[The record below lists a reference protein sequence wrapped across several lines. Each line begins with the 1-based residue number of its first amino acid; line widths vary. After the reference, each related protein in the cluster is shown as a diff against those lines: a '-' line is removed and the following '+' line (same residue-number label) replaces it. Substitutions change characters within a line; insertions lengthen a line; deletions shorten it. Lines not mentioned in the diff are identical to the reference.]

1 MKCPFCGFTED
12 KVIESRATLDDTS
25 IRRRR
30 ECLKCE
36 KRYTSYEKIEGIEL
50 RVVKRDGRRE
60 PFSREKIISGIVKAL
75 EKRPVS
81 MNIIDDVVD
90 GIEKHLHSRFQGEV
104 PTNEIGELVMER
116 LHSMDKVAY
125 VRFAS
130 VYRQFE
136 DVRDFVDEVKSMPKN
151 MEKGEKYESA
161 SNLGKN

>member
-12 KVIESRATLDDTS
+12 KVIESRATLDDTA

-30 ECLKCE
+30 ECLKCG

-50 RVVKRDGRRE
+50 KVVKRDGRRE
-60 PFSREKIISGIVKAL
+60 TYSREKIISGIVKAL

-81 MNIIDDVVD
+81 IDMINEVVD
-90 GIEKHLHSRFQGEV
+90 DIEQQIQSRFQGEV
-104 PTNEIGELVMER
+104 PAKDIGELVIDK
-116 LHSMDKVAY
+116 LHEIDKVGY

-136 DVRDFVDEVKSMPKN
+136 DVKEFVDEVKSMP
-151 MEKGEKYESA
+151 ETHPQPLS
-161 SNLGKN
+161 

>member
-12 KVIESRATLDDTS
+12 KVIESRATLDDTA

-36 KRYTSYEKIEGIEL
+36 KRYTSYEKIESVEL

-60 PFSREKIISGIVKAL
+60 PYNREKIISGIVKAL
-75 EKRPVS
+75 EKRPVPIKIV
-81 MNIIDDVVD
+81 NEVVD
-90 GIEKHLHSRFQGEV
+90 GIEKQIHSKYQGEV
-104 PTNEIGELVMER
+104 PTMEIGELVIEK
-116 LHSMDKVAY
+116 LHEIDKVAY

-136 DVRDFVDEVKSMPKN
+136 DVKEFVDEVKSMPKE
-151 MEKGEKYESA
+151 MSLEKGE
-161 SNLGKN
+161 

>member
-1 MKCPFCGFTED
+1 MKCPYCGFSED
-12 KVIESRATLDDTS
+12 KVVESRSTLDDTA

-36 KRYTSYEKIEGIEL
+36 KRYTSYEKIEELEL

-60 PFSREKIISGIVKAL
+60 QYNREKIISGIVRAL

-81 MNIIDDVVD
+81 MKTINEVVD
-90 GIEKHLHSRFQGEV
+90 EIEKNLHSRFQGEV
-104 PTNEIGELVMER
+104 PTKEIGELVIER
-116 LHSMDKVAY
+116 LHEIDKVAY

-136 DVRDFVDEVKSMPKN
+136 DVRDFVEEVKSMPK
-151 MEKGEKYESA
+151 A
-161 SNLGKN
+161 TA

>member
-12 KVIESRATLDDTS
+12 KVVESRATQDDTA

-36 KRYTSYEKIEGIEL
+36 KRYTSYEKIESVEL

-60 PFSREKIISGIVKAL
+60 PYNREKIISGIVKAL
-75 EKRPVS
+75 EKRPVP
-81 MNIIDDVVD
+81 MKIVNEVVD
-90 GIEKHLHSRFQGEV
+90 GIEKQIHSKYQGEV
-104 PTNEIGELVMER
+104 PTMEIGELVIEK
-116 LHSMDKVAY
+116 LHEVDKVAY

-136 DVRDFVDEVKSMPKN
+136 DVRDFVDEVKSMPKA
-151 MEKGEKYESA
+151 MSLEKGE
-161 SNLGKN
+161 